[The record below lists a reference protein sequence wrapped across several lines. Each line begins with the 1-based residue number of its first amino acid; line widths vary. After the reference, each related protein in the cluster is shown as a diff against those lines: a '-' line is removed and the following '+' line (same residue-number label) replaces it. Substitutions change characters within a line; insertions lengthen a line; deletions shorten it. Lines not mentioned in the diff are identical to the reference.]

1 MSANQNIIDLY
12 HGSDHIV
19 ELPAFGVGKPD
30 NDYGSGFY
38 TTRILNR
45 ASEWALLFGMKEAR
59 VNHYQIDVSDLN
71 VLELDEYG
79 PMAWI
84 AEVIANRGVT
94 SAIAREFSEEFV
106 TRYKVN
112 TSNADLI
119 VGYRADDSY
128 GDVIEAFMS
137 GEITVEEVQRLF
149 YKGELGEQYFIKSKK
164 AFTCIKFIDAF
175 APELSKEAGLEINK
189 ARKEVLHFLQQ
200 RRLQIAKR
208 FQVPEIT
215 VIDAIT
221 NTYSYN
227 RELRYYERR

>member
-1 MSANQNIIDLY
+1 MSPNQNIIDLY

-19 ELPAFGVGKPD
+19 KLPAYGIGKSD

-38 TTRILNR
+38 TTRIINR
-45 ASEWALLFGMKEAR
+45 ASEWALLYGMKEAR
-59 VNHYQIDVSDLN
+59 VSHYQIDVSGLN
-71 VLELDEYG
+71 VIELDAYG
-79 PMAWI
+79 PMAWV
-84 AEVIANRGVT
+84 AEVISNRGVT
-94 SAIAREFSEEFV
+94 SAIAREFSEKFV
-106 TRYKVN
+106 ERYKIK
-112 TSNADLI
+112 TSDADLI

-149 YKGELGEQYFIKSKK
+149 YKGELGEQYFIKSKE
-164 AFTCIKFIDAF
+164 AFARIKFIDAF
-175 APELSKEAGLEINK
+175 TPEPSEQAGVEISV

-208 FQVPEIT
+208 YQVPEIT

-227 RELRYYERR
+227 RELGYYERR

>member
-1 MSANQNIIDLY
+1 MSVNPNIIDLY

-19 ELPAFGVGKPD
+19 ELPAYGIGKPD

-38 TTRILNR
+38 TTRIIHR
-45 ASEWALLFGMKEAR
+45 ASEWALLYGTKAAR
-59 VNHYQIDVSDLN
+59 VSHYQIDISDLN
-71 VLELDEYG
+71 VIELDSYG
-79 PMAWI
+79 TMSWG
-84 AEVIANRGVT
+84 AEVISNRGVT

-106 TRYKVN
+106 DRYKIN
-112 TSNADLI
+112 TSDADLI

-164 AFTCIKFIDAF
+164 AFARIKFIDAF
-175 APELSKEAGLEINK
+175 IPELSEQTGIEISA

-208 FQVPEIT
+208 YQVPEIT

-227 RELRYYERR
+227 RELGYYERQ

>member
-19 ELPAFGVGKPD
+19 ELPAFGIGKPD

-38 TTRILNR
+38 TTRIIQR
-45 ASEWALLFGMKEAR
+45 ASEWALLYGTKAAR
-59 VNHYQIDVSDLN
+59 VSHYQIDISDLN
-71 VLELDEYG
+71 VIELDFYG
-79 PMAWI
+79 PLAWI
-84 AEVIANRGVT
+84 AEVISNRGVT

-106 TRYKVN
+106 DRYKVD
-112 TSNADLI
+112 TSYADLI

-137 GEITVEEVQRLF
+137 GEITVDEVKRLF
-149 YKGELGEQYFIKSKK
+149 YKGELGEQYFIKSKE
-164 AFTCIKFIDAF
+164 AFARIKYIDAF
-175 APELSKEAGLEINK
+175 IPESSEQTGIEISV

-208 FQVPEIT
+208 YQVPEIT

-227 RELRYYERR
+227 RELGYYERR

>member
-1 MSANQNIIDLY
+1 MSANRNIIDLY

-19 ELPAFGVGKPD
+19 ELPAFGIGKSD

-38 TTRILNR
+38 TTRIINR
-45 ASEWALLFGMKEAR
+45 ASEWALLYGVKEAR
-59 VNHYQIDVSDLN
+59 VSHYQIDISDLN
-71 VLELDEYG
+71 VLELDSFG

-84 AEVIANRGVT
+84 AEVIANRGVS
-94 SAIAREFSEEFV
+94 SAIAREFSVEFV
-106 TRYKVN
+106 NRYKVN

-164 AFTCIKFIDAF
+164 AFACIKYIDAF
-175 APELSKEAGLEINK
+175 TPEPSKETGVDIST

-208 FQVPEIT
+208 YQVPEIT

-221 NTYSYN
+221 NTYLYN
-227 RELRYYERR
+227 RELGYYERK